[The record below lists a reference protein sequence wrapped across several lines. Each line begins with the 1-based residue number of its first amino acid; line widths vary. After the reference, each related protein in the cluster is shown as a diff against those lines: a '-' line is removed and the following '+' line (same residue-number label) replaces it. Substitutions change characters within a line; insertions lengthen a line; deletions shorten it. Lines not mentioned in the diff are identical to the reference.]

1 MKANKKLLLIGGS
14 KGNVHLLNYQNLI
27 SSYFD
32 DILIVSNHE
41 VLDGKGP
48 SIHFGLKNPI
58 DLWRN
63 VRALRKIILEFQPDI
78 VHVHQ
83 ANAYGLITCLANRG
97 LKPVVLTTWGSDVL
111 TLPHRSILH
120 RMMVK
125 YILKRA
131 DFITADAQFMADA
144 VHQLIGQKPVLVA
157 NFGVEILDND
167 VRLERENV
175 IYSNR
180 MHESL
185 YQIDQIIRQSATFLK
200 HHPDWKLRIAASGS
214 ETEKLQEIASE
225 VLSKDQYEFIG
236 FQSSEENRKNYL
248 RSKIYVSIPNTD
260 GTSISLLEAL
270 AYGCIPIVSDLP
282 ANLEWIA
289 NGKNGIVSSG
299 HLSEELEEILQLDAT
314 TIQAYNSN
322 IIEERASKK
331 ANKIKFEAIYD
342 RIFSREA

>member
-1 MKANKKLLLIGGS
+1 MKKNKKLLLIGGS
-14 KGNVHLLNYQNLI
+14 KGNVHLLNYKNLI

-41 VLDGKGP
+41 LSDAKGR

-63 VRALRKIILEFQPDI
+63 IRALRKIIKEFQPDV

-97 LKPVVLTTWGSDVL
+97 LKPLLLTTWGSDVL

-120 RMMVK
+120 RMMVT

-131 DFITADAQFMADA
+131 DYITADAQFMADA
-144 VHQLIGQKPVLVA
+144 IHQLIGQKPVLVA
-157 NFGVEILDND
+157 NFGVEIAENEADL
-167 VRLERENV
+167 VRENT

-185 YQIDQIIRQSATFLK
+185 YQIDQIIHQSASFLNE
-200 HHPDWKLRIAASGS
+200 HPDWNLRIAASGS
-214 ETEKLQEIASE
+214 ETKKLQEMASQ
-225 VLSKDQYEFIG
+225 VLSNDQYEFVG
-236 FQSSEENRKNYL
+236 FQTSQENRKNYL

-282 ANLEWIA
+282 ANREWIED
-289 NGKNGIVSSG
+289 GENGIITCGNLDLDMNRACSMNHDKVKALN
-299 HLSEELEEILQLDAT
+299 HQLIQEKAT
-314 TIQAYNSN
+314 KQAN
-322 IIEERASKK
+322 R
-331 ANKIKFEAIYD
+331 IKFCSIYD
-342 RIFSREA
+342 QILD

>member
-1 MKANKKLLLIGGS
+1 MKKNKKLLLIGGS
-14 KGNVHLLNYQNLI
+14 KGNVHLLNYKNLI

-41 VLDGKGP
+41 LSDAKGR

-63 VRALRKIILEFQPDI
+63 VRALRKIIKEFQPDV

-97 LKPVVLTTWGSDVL
+97 LKPLLLTTWGSDVL

-120 RMMVK
+120 RMMVT

-131 DFITADAQFMADA
+131 DYITADAQFMADA
-144 VHQLIGQKPVLVA
+144 IHQLIGQKPVLVA
-157 NFGVEILDND
+157 NFGVEIAENEADL
-167 VRLERENV
+167 VRENT

-185 YQIDQIIRQSATFLK
+185 YQIDQIIHQSASFLNE
-200 HHPDWKLRIAASGS
+200 HPDWNLRIAASGS
-214 ETEKLQEIASE
+214 ETKKLQEMASQ
-225 VLSKDQYEFIG
+225 VLSNDQYEFVG
-236 FQSSEENRKNYL
+236 FQTSQENRKNYL
-248 RSKIYVSIPNTD
+248 RSKIYVSIPNSD

-282 ANLEWIA
+282 ANREWIED
-289 NGKNGIVSSG
+289 GENGIITCGNLDLDLNRACSMNHDKVKALN
-299 HLSEELEEILQLDAT
+299 HQLIQEKAT
-314 TIQAYNSN
+314 KQAN
-322 IIEERASKK
+322 R
-331 ANKIKFEAIYD
+331 IKFCSIYD
-342 RIFSREA
+342 QILD

>member
-1 MKANKKLLLIGGS
+1 MKKNKKLLLIGGS
-14 KGNVHLLNYQNLI
+14 KGNVHLLNYKNLI

-41 VLDGKGP
+41 LSDAKGR

-63 VRALRKIILEFQPDI
+63 IRALRKIIKEFQPDV

-97 LKPVVLTTWGSDVL
+97 LKPLLLTTWGSDVL

-120 RMMVK
+120 RMMVT

-131 DFITADAQFMADA
+131 DYITADAQFMADA
-144 VHQLIGQKPVLVA
+144 IHQLIGQKPVLVA
-157 NFGVEILDND
+157 NFGVEIAENEADL
-167 VRLERENV
+167 VRENT

-185 YQIDQIIRQSATFLK
+185 YQIDQIIHQSASFLNE
-200 HHPDWKLRIAASGS
+200 HPEWNLRIAASGS
-214 ETEKLQEIASE
+214 ETKKLQEMASE
-225 VLSKDQYEFIG
+225 VLSNNQYEFVG
-236 FQSSEENRKNYL
+236 FQTSDENRKNYL

-282 ANLEWIA
+282 ANREWIED
-289 NGKNGIVSSG
+289 GENGIITCGNLNLDLNRACSMNHDKVKALN
-299 HLSEELEEILQLDAT
+299 HQLIQEKAT
-314 TIQAYNSN
+314 KQAN
-322 IIEERASKK
+322 R
-331 ANKIKFEAIYD
+331 IKFCSIYD
-342 RIFSREA
+342 QILD

>member
-1 MKANKKLLLIGGS
+1 MKKNNKLLLIGGS
-14 KGNVHLLNYQNLI
+14 KGNIHLLNYKNLI

-41 VLDGKGP
+41 LSDAKGR

-63 VRALRKIILEFQPDI
+63 IRALRKIIKEFQPDV

-97 LKPVVLTTWGSDVL
+97 LKPLVLTTWGSDVL

-120 RMMVK
+120 RMMVT

-131 DFITADAQFMADA
+131 DYITADAQFMADA
-144 VHQLIGQKPVLVA
+144 IHQLIGQKPVLVA
-157 NFGVEILDND
+157 NFGVEIAENEADL
-167 VRLERENV
+167 VRENT

-185 YQIDQIIRQSATFLK
+185 YQIDQIIHQSASFLNE
-200 HHPDWKLRIAASGS
+200 HPEWKLRIAASGS
-214 ETEKLQEIASE
+214 ETKKLQEMASQ
-225 VLSKDQYEFIG
+225 VLSNDQYEFVG
-236 FQSSEENRKNYL
+236 FQTSQENRKNYL

-282 ANLEWIA
+282 ANREWIED
-289 NGKNGIVSSG
+289 GENGIITCGNLDLDLNRACSMNHDKVKALN
-299 HLSEELEEILQLDAT
+299 HQLIQEKAT
-314 TIQAYNSN
+314 KQAN
-322 IIEERASKK
+322 R
-331 ANKIKFEAIYD
+331 IKFCSIYD
-342 RIFSREA
+342 QILD

>member
-1 MKANKKLLLIGGS
+1 MKKNKKLLLIGGS
-14 KGNVHLLNYQNLI
+14 KGNVHLLNYKNLI

-41 VLDGKGP
+41 LSDAKGR

-63 VRALRKIILEFQPDI
+63 IRALRKIIKEFQPDV

-97 LKPVVLTTWGSDVL
+97 LKPLLLTTWGSDVL

-120 RMMVK
+120 RMMVT

-131 DFITADAQFMADA
+131 DYITADAQFMADA
-144 VHQLIGQKPVLVA
+144 IHQLIGQKPVLVA
-157 NFGVEILDND
+157 NFGVEIAENEADL
-167 VRLERENV
+167 VRENI

-185 YQIDQIIRQSATFLK
+185 YQIDQIIHQSASFLNE
-200 HHPDWKLRIAASGS
+200 HPDWNLRIAASGS
-214 ETEKLQEIASE
+214 ETKKLQEMASQ
-225 VLSKDQYEFIG
+225 VLSNDQYEFVG
-236 FQSSEENRKNYL
+236 FQTSQENRKNYL

-282 ANLEWIA
+282 ANREWIED
-289 NGKNGIVSSG
+289 GENGIITCGNLDLDLNRACSMNHDKVKALN
-299 HLSEELEEILQLDAT
+299 HQLIQEKAT
-314 TIQAYNSN
+314 KQAN
-322 IIEERASKK
+322 R
-331 ANKIKFEAIYD
+331 IKFCSIYD
-342 RIFSREA
+342 QILD

>member
-1 MKANKKLLLIGGS
+1 MKKNKKLLLIGGS
-14 KGNVHLLNYQNLI
+14 KGNVHLLNYKNLI

-41 VLDGKGP
+41 LSDAKGR

-63 VRALRKIILEFQPDI
+63 VRALRKIIKEFQPDV

-97 LKPVVLTTWGSDVL
+97 LKPLLLTTWGSDVL

-120 RMMVK
+120 RMMVT

-131 DFITADAQFMADA
+131 DYITADAQFMADA
-144 VHQLIGQKPVLVA
+144 IHQLIGQKPVLVA
-157 NFGVEILDND
+157 NFGVEIAENEADL
-167 VRLERENV
+167 VRENT

-185 YQIDQIIRQSATFLK
+185 YQIDQIIHQSASFLNE
-200 HHPDWKLRIAASGS
+200 HPDWNLRIAASGS
-214 ETEKLQEIASE
+214 ETKKLQEMASQ
-225 VLSKDQYEFIG
+225 VLSNDQYEFVG
-236 FQSSEENRKNYL
+236 FQTSQENRKNYL

-282 ANLEWIA
+282 ANREWIED
-289 NGKNGIVSSG
+289 GENGIITCGNLDLDLNRACSMNHDKVKALN
-299 HLSEELEEILQLDAT
+299 HQLIQEKAT
-314 TIQAYNSN
+314 KQAN
-322 IIEERASKK
+322 R
-331 ANKIKFEAIYD
+331 IKFCSIYD
-342 RIFSREA
+342 QILD